1 MLLQMDLFE
10 EYSEI
15 QILEQK
21 IILIEKSM
29 EKQRKSLFA
38 KHGALCKQY
47 IELNDRFNVL
57 ERALCKGKFGDF
69 E

>member
-1 MLLQMDLFE
+1 MLVQMDLFE

-21 IILIEKSM
+21 IIMLEKSM
-29 EKQRKSLFA
+29 DKQRKSLFA

-47 IELNDRFNVL
+47 IELNDRFNII
-57 ERALCKGKFGDF
+57 ESMLCKGKYDF
-69 E
+69 K